1 MNRREFVGTLGAG
14 LAGVRMSPGPHLDGE
29 RLVERCSWAMGQ
41 PVHVQLFVAD
51 EAAGYEAAQ
60 RAFAELRRVE
70 AALSLFDDASDLAE
84 VNRRAGRGPL
94 RVGDDL
100 ASVLHAGLRF
110 ERRTRGAFNPAVE
123 PLMRAW
129 GFHLPRTREP
139 SPAEIAEAREAVRAS
154 IVVVEGQRV
163 TLPAT
168 ATKLDLGGIGVG
180 YGLDRAIG
188 VLRRFGVRRAYLDVS
203 GDAYALGAP
212 PGARGWAVG
221 IADPTRAG
229 GVVATTRIRNQ
240 AIATSSNQISVIRYG
255 RAVRGHVM
263 DCATGWPARSDTQVT
278 VVARTGIEADALSTA
293 MLVSG
298 VAGSGVLRSYRA

>member
-1 MNRREFVGTLGAG
+1 VNRREFVGTLGAG
-14 LAGVRMSPGPHLDGE
+14 FAGMRMLPGPDLDGE
-29 RLVERCSWAMGQ
+29 RLVERWSWAMGQ
-41 PVHVQLFVAD
+41 AVHLQLFVAD

-70 AALSLFDDASDLAE
+70 AALSLFDDASDLSE

-100 ASVLHAGLRF
+100 ATVLVAALRF
-110 ERRTRGAFNPAVE
+110 EGTTRGAFNPAVE

-129 GFHLPRTREP
+129 GFHVPRIREP
-139 SPAEIAEAREAVRAS
+139 TPAEIAEAREAVRAS
-154 IVVVEGQRV
+154 TIVVEGERV
-163 TLPAT
+163 TLPAM

-180 YGLDRAIG
+180 YGLDCATA
-188 VLRRFGVRRAYLDVS
+188 VLRRCGVRRAYLDVS

-212 PGARGWAVG
+212 PGERGWAVG
-221 IADPTRAG
+221 VADPRRSG
-229 GVVATTRIRNQ
+229 EVVETTRIRNQ
-240 AIATSSNQISVIRYG
+240 AIATSSNQVSVIRYG
-255 RAVRGHVM
+255 QAVRGHVM
-263 DCATGWPARSDTQVT
+263 DCATGWPARGDAQVT

-298 VAGSGVLRSYRA
+298 VAGPGVLRSYRV